1 MKFLLILLVVW
12 LFGRYVVPL
21 LVRFIIGH
29 LLKKQARQFGQQF
42 GGSPFAAPAQPG
54 NQRRPSAAG
63 EVHVNYVPS
72 PEKPRKPAEFRG
84 GEYVDFEEV
93 Q

>member
-1 MKFLLILLVVW
+1 MKFLLILLVLW

-21 LVRFIIGH
+21 LMRFIISH

-42 GGSPFAAPAQPG
+42 GSSPFANPAQPNG
-54 NQRRPSAAG
+54 QSRSAATG
-63 EVHVNYVPS
+63 EVHVDYVP
-72 PEKPRKPAEFRG
+72 PKEKPRKPAEFKG

-93 Q
+93 R

>member
-1 MKFLLILLVVW
+1 MKFLLVLLILW

-21 LVRFIIGH
+21 LMRFILRH

-42 GGSPFAAPAQPG
+42 GGSPFANTSPPYTRNGQ
-54 NQRRPSAAG
+54 SSDG
-63 EVHVNYVPS
+63 EVHVEYVP
-72 PEKPRKPAEFRG
+72 PREKPRKPTEFKG

-93 Q
+93 K